1 MGWQDAGLGRLQGPH
16 AALPRHSNG
25 QCFDVQEMLADNN
38 AVAVSWLW
46 HGTHLGEIAGFPP
59 TGKPIRMSGITIY
72 YFDEHDRPTGHWQIV
87 DRLGVFQQLAAAN
100 GLPEQ

>member
-1 MGWQDAGLGRLQGPH
+1 
-16 AALPRHSNG
+16 
-25 QCFDVQEMLADNN
+25 MLADNN

-72 YFDEHDRPTGHWQIV
+72 YFDEHDRLTGHWQIV